1 MKIIDLLNMISKGEE
16 VPKKVSINAGI
27 HGVDTWVYDE
37 HYEDYKNGANI
48 YLLDSG
54 MTTNHLNDEVEIIEE
69 DNNKIEKMKIDRVED
84 AEHLRFKE
92 KINEIIDKINNMEEI
107 QWKIILKKYMIK

>member
-1 MKIIDLLNMISKGEE
+1 MKTIKVIDLLNMIANREE

-69 DNNKIEKMKIDRVED
+69 DNNKIEKLVKQED
-84 AEHLRFKE
+84 ESAEMYIGNMFK
-92 KINEIIDKINNMEEI
+92 N
-107 QWKIILKKYMIK
+107 Q

>member
-1 MKIIDLLNMISKGEE
+1 MKVIDLLNKIANGEE
-16 VPKKVSINAGI
+16 VPEKVSINAGI

-69 DNNKIEKMKIDRVED
+69 DKKIEKLWFSLYEMERVNEEVLSKIE
-84 AEHLRFKE
+84 K
-92 KINEIIDKINNMEEI
+92 KINEIIDYIEEN
-107 QWKIILKKYMIK
+107 KKC